1 MQICFF
7 SDDKAANFYP
17 LTLTRPVDDLRIGIF
32 TIKQKWEYAL
42 QAENISRIVPKYLEG
57 IFPKG
62 DISGNKDCYWI
73 NSRYLPSQS
82 LIKQIQNL
90 EEDSFLTFDSDIVAA
105 KIGGK
110 QSREFFQQDEIKT
123 EGLNKTTTSTAKNI
137 QYLWDLIS
145 LNSSEI
151 EYDIPQSKLIP
162 LVEYA
167 DKYNFVAQKT
177 HNIFVSKDV
186 IIEPGCTFIA
196 EKGPIVIQSGAT
208 IEAGS
213 ILRGPVAVCEQATV
227 KMASRIYGGT
237 TIGPVCKVGGE
248 VSGCIFHSYTNK
260 AHDGFTGSSLFGQ
273 WVNLGANTI
282 TSNLKNDY
290 SSIKIVDWSTEIP
303 IDTTLQFF
311 GTVMADHSKTAIN
324 TMLNTGTLCG
334 VSSNI
339 FIDELS
345 PKRIPSF
352 SWVGS
357 KNFELYRF
365 EKALEVMQA
374 MMKRRSIKL
383 SKEYHEMMKYIF
395 ENR

>member
-7 SDDKAANFYP
+7 DDDKATNFHP
-17 LTLTRPVDDLRIGIF
+17 LTLTRPVDDLRLGIY

-42 QAENISRIVPKYLEG
+42 ATENISRIVPKYLEG
-57 IFPKG
+57 IFPPG
-62 DISGNKDCYWI
+62 NIEANKDCFWI
-73 NSRYLPSQS
+73 NSRFLPSQS
-82 LIKQIQNL
+82 LEKQIVNL
-90 EEDSFLTFDSDIVAA
+90 EEGKVLTFDGDIVAA
-105 KIGGK
+105 RINGK
-110 QSREFFQQDEIKT
+110 QSRKFFQNGSPKFEDLEKVPAD
-123 EGLNKTTTSTAKNI
+123 KARSI
-137 QYLWDLIS
+137 QYLWDLVAN
-145 LNSSEI
+145 NSSEI

-162 LVEYA
+162 LAEYA
-167 DKYNFVAQKT
+167 DRYNFVAQKP
-177 HNIFVSKDV
+177 HNIYVAKDV
-186 IIEPGCTFIA
+186 IIEPGCTLIA
-196 EKGPIVIQSGAT
+196 EEGPIVIQSAAT

-213 ILRGPVAVCEQATV
+213 ILRGPVAVCEHATV

-260 AHDGFTGSSLFGQ
+260 AHDGFAGSSLFGQ

-290 SSIKIVDWSTEIP
+290 SSIKIVDWNTEIP
-303 IDTTLQFF
+303 NDTRLQFF
-311 GTVMADHSKTAIN
+311 GTVMGDHSKTAIN

-357 KNFELYRF
+357 PDPVIYRF

-374 MMKRRSIKL
+374 MMKRRNIKL
-383 SKEYHEMMKYIF
+383 SKEYQVMMQHIF
-395 ENR
+395 DNR